1 MNDTRTPTRPE
12 VEAFVA
18 DVRARLAD
26 LSDDEREELLGG
38 LEADLSDQVA
48 DGADVLDDVLGDPA
62 AYAAELRAAA
72 GLPERSRTRRRLSLP
87 GRPTPAS
94 LTDDLDR
101 LRARFFELVESRPWS
116 SQAWG
121 VVEPLRPA
129 WWVLRAWIAVTFVD
143 QMVGEWEYVTFVPT
157 LGAPLLGELVLAVAI
172 VVSALIGLG
181 RLWPGS
187 GPDRPLLF
195 RVALIAANIAA
206 VLIPLGFTQAGA
218 YGSGNDNYD
227 SAMAY
232 NDGYRAGSFQPGL
245 RVDSDKVRSLFVYDA
260 QGDPV
265 EGAQIFR
272 GNGDPLAIDPDQAAI
287 GRRENRKV
295 GCGWFNGTTQL
306 FNVFPLA
313 QREQRRGTCLDE
325 PGPGDGQ
332 ITEPQPP
339 FAVVPPVTSPVP
351 PPVLSPVAPTPT
363 PTPTKPVRPRR

>member
-48 DGADVLDDVLGDPA
+48 DGADVLGDPA

-72 GLPERSRTRRRLSLP
+72 GLPERSRSRRRLPLP
-87 GRPTPAS
+87 GRPTRAS

-101 LRARFFELVESRPWS
+101 LRARFFELVESHPWS
-116 SQAWG
+116 RQAWAIA
-121 VVEPLRPA
+121 EAARPA

-143 QMVGEWEYVTFVPT
+143 QATGEWEYVTLLPT
-157 LGAPLLGELVLAVAI
+157 LGVTLLGPAVLLAAI
-172 VVSALIGLG
+172 VVSVLIGLG

-187 GPDRPLLF
+187 GPDRPLLP
-195 RVALIAANIAA
+195 RLALIAANVAA
-206 VLIPLGFTQAGA
+206 VVVSLGFASAGQHGDI
-218 YGSGNDNYD
+218 YSGTG
-227 SAMAY
+227 Y
-232 NDGYRAGSFQPGL
+232 NAGYRAGHHQPGL
-245 RVDSDKVRSLFVYDA
+245 RVDSVKVRSLFVYDA
-260 QGDPV
+260 QGNPV

-272 GNGDPLAIDPDQAAI
+272 GNGDPLAIEPEQAAI

-313 QREQRRGTCLDE
+313 EREQRRGTCLDE
-325 PGPGDGQ
+325 PGTGDGAVS
-332 ITEPQPP
+332 EAQPP

-351 PPVLSPVAPTPT
+351 PAVVAPVPSAGPTAVVTP
-363 PTPTKPVRPRR
+363 KPQPKPRP